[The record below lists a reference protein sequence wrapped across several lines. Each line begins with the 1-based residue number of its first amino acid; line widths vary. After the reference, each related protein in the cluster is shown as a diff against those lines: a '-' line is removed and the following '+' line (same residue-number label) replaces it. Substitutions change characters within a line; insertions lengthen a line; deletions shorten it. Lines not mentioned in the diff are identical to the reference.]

1 VIAATPRPP
10 RRPARAQRALAACAT
25 PILFG
30 AAMLAATA
38 VTGTGAGQG
47 RAHAPD
53 RELAGLLAS
62 ALAEMPATTGVAVTH
77 LASGRSAAVRGDQ
90 AFSPASVSKL
100 PYLVRAVQM
109 AERGELD
116 LSRRTTL
123 TRAHLRHGTGILQ
136 YHDAGLAPTLG
147 DLVTEMVITSD
158 NTATDLVV
166 DAMGGVDAVNAW
178 LTASGFAETQSFGR
192 PDAYRRALL
201 TLLDPAF
208 ATLTAEETTGLLY
221 TMDGSPLGAHYLPI
235 FSGARARWIAVVT
248 DPVNRRRFAEE
259 RDRRTSSDRAFWLG
273 VTTPAATARL
283 LEAIERCTLTTP
295 AGCERMRQTLR
306 RQQLGT
312 RRLPHYLDVPVGHKT
327 GDGGRIAND
336 VGIIYGRSGPI
347 VVAFFANGI
356 TEPMAVFEDRIG
368 RLGQRLVAHLSR
380 LPSAPVA
387 H

>member
-1 VIAATPRPP
+1 VIALTSKPVVAVLVV
-10 RRPARAQRALAACAT
+10 AVFSAAST
-25 PILFG
+25 G
-30 AAMLAATA
+30 QS
-38 VTGTGAGQG
+38 VTQ
-47 RAHAPD
+47 PSD
-53 RELAGLLAS
+53 RELEGLLAS
-62 ALAEMPATTGVAVTH
+62 ALAGMPATTGVHVTH

-100 PYLVRAVQM
+100 PYLVRAIQL

-116 LSRRTTL
+116 LTRRTTL

-166 DAMGGVDAVNAW
+166 DAIGGVDAVNSW

-221 TMDGSPLGAHYLPI
+221 TMDGSPLAARYLPM
-235 FSGARARWIAVVT
+235 FSGAKARWLGVVT
-248 DPVNRRRFAEE
+248 DPANRRRFADE
-259 RDRRTSSDRAFWLG
+259 RDRRTSSERAYWLG

-327 GDGGRIAND
+327 GDGGRISND

-347 VVAFFANGI
+347 VVAFFANGV

-368 RLGQRLVAHLSR
+368 RLGQRLVAHLDR